1 MKKAIVFGGGGSRG
15 SYELG
20 AWRALNELGKKFDIA
35 TGTSIGSINACMYVQ
50 QNYEMA
56 EKLWHE
62 ISMDEIME
70 HGISISSSIEKMME
84 QKDQIPKAIMTF
96 LRNSGADVTPLRKL
110 LKECMSEERF
120 FSSPINYA
128 LMTVRYPS
136 LEPVEIYKSNI
147 APGMLSQWVMASAS
161 LFPAFPVCEIDGE
174 EYIDGGYYED
184 APVSLALRLG
194 AEKVTTIYLKDRR
207 HAIKDLYYFH
217 PFNTCI
223 APHDGLGSMLD
234 FSQDIMRYN
243 EMLGY
248 YDVMKQNGRYRGMQY
263 TFTNESVKKLERYI
277 HRFVR
282 DISLLSIPDNH
293 LVPVISRNIAG
304 LKYLSF
310 LVGYCNMPR
319 PQASD
324 IFLAKTEML
333 MIRMDMPADRV
344 YDLGEVLREILKYFD
359 EKDRFVLPNDIIARS
374 KKKVEELLSAHMKS
388 DLPDTTREFIN
399 AVFARTLR
407 K

>member
-62 ISMDEIME
+62 LSLDDIMNN
-70 HGISISSSIEKMME
+70 GLILSSSIEKMMD

-96 LRNSGADVTPLRKL
+96 FKNSGADITPLKNM
-110 LKECMSEERF
+110 LKECLSEERF
-120 FSSPINYA
+120 FSSPINYG
-128 LMTVRYPS
+128 LMTVKYPS
-136 LEPVEIYKSNI
+136 LEPVEMYKSNI
-147 APGMLSQWVMASAS
+147 APGTLSQWVTASSS

-184 APVSLALRLG
+184 APVSLALKLG
-194 AEKVTTIYLKDRR
+194 AEKVYTIYLKEKR
-207 HAIKDLYYFH
+207 HAVKDLYYAH

-234 FSQDIMRYN
+234 FSQEVMRYN

-248 YDVMKQNGRYRGMQY
+248 YDVMKAHGRFRGMQY
-263 TFTNESVKKLERYI
+263 TFSNASVKSISRFVN
-277 HRFVR
+277 RFVR
-282 DISLLSIPDNH
+282 DISLLSIPDNL
-293 LVPVISRNIAG
+293 LVPVISRNMAG

-310 LVGYCNMPR
+310 LRGYCNKDKPD
-319 PQASD
+319 AVD
-324 IFLAKTEML
+324 IFLAKAEML
-333 MIRMDMPADRV
+333 MRRMDMPADRV
-344 YDLGEVLREILKYFD
+344 YDIGDVTRQILSHFD
-359 EKDRFVLPNDIIARS
+359 DENRFILPDDIIARS
-374 KKKVEELLSAHMKS
+374 KKKVEDAIASRIKS
-388 DLPDTTREFIN
+388 D
-399 AVFARTLR
+399 
-407 K
+407 